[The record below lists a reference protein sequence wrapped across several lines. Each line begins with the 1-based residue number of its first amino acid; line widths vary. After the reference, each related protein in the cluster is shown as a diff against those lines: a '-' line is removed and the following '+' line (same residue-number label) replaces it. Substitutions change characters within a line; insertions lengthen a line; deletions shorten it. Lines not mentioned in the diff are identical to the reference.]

1 MAKKNYNLLIGVAAL
16 VAVVLIVAIV
26 GYIVSRPKDV
36 VIQGEAEAT
45 EYRVSG
51 KVPGRIEEFRA
62 DEGEYVRKGDTLVIL
77 DSPEIR
83 SKIAEANAARAAAV
97 AQRNKAYN
105 GAQKEQITG
114 AYEMWQKA
122 LVGEDVMRKSY
133 ERIRTLHDQKV
144 VSDQKYDEVEAQYK
158 AAVAT
163 SAAAKSQYDLA
174 VKGARQEDKDAAVAL
189 VERANAA
196 VELVNAYLDEINLT
210 SPANGIIS
218 DRYPKVGELVGQ
230 GSPIMTIQDLDDMWF
245 TFNIREDRLHS
256 LKSGDKVQLTVPA
269 LDNRKVTATVYYIAV
284 RESYATWRATKEI
297 GEFDT
302 KTFEVRA
309 RPDGRV
315 DGLRP
320 GMSVIMS
327 CGSASWTWTR
337 LPLPGISA
345 SSWMRHSSDRPCR
358 SKASPR
364 RGGRW
369 KRGASRPSSS
379 SRNVSTRISRRTGA
393 RRWACMSTR

>member
-144 VSDQKYDEVEAQYK
+144 VSDQKYDEVEAQDK

-327 CGSASWTWTR
+327 T
-337 LPLPGISA
+337 
-345 SSWMRHSSDRPCR
+345 
-358 SKASPR
+358 K
-364 RGGRW
+364 
-369 KRGASRPSSS
+369 
-379 SRNVSTRISRRTGA
+379 
-393 RRWACMSTR
+393 

>member
-174 VKGARQEDKDAAVAL
+174 VKGARREDKDAAVAL

-327 CGSASWTWTR
+327 T
-337 LPLPGISA
+337 
-345 SSWMRHSSDRPCR
+345 
-358 SKASPR
+358 K
-364 RGGRW
+364 
-369 KRGASRPSSS
+369 
-379 SRNVSTRISRRTGA
+379 
-393 RRWACMSTR
+393 